1 MCKPEGYRKIIRL
14 MKQTEKFKRPVI
26 CFVDTLGAYPGKEA
40 EERGQGN
47 AIANCLME
55 SMYLHTPII
64 SILLGDG
71 GSGGALALCIADVV
85 FALEYATLS
94 VITPKACANILWK
107 DSSRELEAATLLKM
121 KASDLLKIGLVDK
134 ILPEPNG
141 RAHTMPDTMNNTI
154 IMFLKKEIKCCMRI
168 SARKLVRETR
178 EI

>member
-55 SMYLHTPII
+55 STYLHTPII

-71 GSGGALALCIADVV
+71 GSGGAL
-85 FALEYATLS
+85 
-94 VITPKACANILWK
+94 P
-107 DSSRELEAATLLKM
+107 M
-121 KASDLLKIGLVDK
+121 
-134 ILPEPNG
+134 
-141 RAHTMPDTMNNTI
+141 
-154 IMFLKKEIKCCMRI
+154 
-168 SARKLVRETR
+168 
-178 EI
+178 